1 MDSSQILSGD
11 KNGKLNPLL
20 RSVFDKL
27 DIAVVIANL
36 KREIVMVNAA
46 AETLFQYQEQELWG
60 QKTQVLYA
68 SKDDFEEQGRQRY
81 NANATDPS
89 LYTITYAKKNGDTF
103 EGETQGGPIHDEHGN
118 LIYFV
123 GLIKDV
129 STQLSAE
136 RTLNRLHS
144 ITSDQTR
151 SFTERVDA
159 ILALGAEHFGLPIA
173 ILSQIEDTTYTV
185 IRALHPDNALRP
197 GMTFELGATYCS
209 HVFKANDVQGFHH
222 VAESRI
228 NSHPCYQNFGLEAYL
243 GSPIFVTGERY
254 GTLNFSSPTE
264 TRPFTGQDIELVRL
278 FADWIGSE
286 ILRQRQLDS
295 LTLARK
301 EMERIAATDPLTG
314 LGNRRMMEQSLKKE
328 VARAHRHGTE
338 FSIAII
344 DFDHFKRIND
354 RFGHKTGDDALR
366 AFAKIVKQE
375 ARNEDLFARWGG
387 EEFIAGLPCTDSKE
401 AVTIMDRLAV
411 QLREVILTK
420 EPDAPTLTISVGVA
434 QLQADESITSL
445 LSRADDAMYLAKSSG
460 RDHIVIHS

>member
-1 MDSSQILSGD
+1 LDASKILSGD
-11 KNGKLNPLL
+11 KSGKLNPLL

-27 DIAVVIANL
+27 DVAVVIANL

-46 AETLFQYQEQELWG
+46 AETLFQYEEREIWG
-60 QKTQVLYA
+60 RKTQVLYA
-68 SKDDFEEQGRQRY
+68 SNDDFEEQGKKRY
-81 NANATDPS
+81 NADARDTS
-89 LYTITYAKKNGDTF
+89 RYTITYAKKDGDTF

-123 GLIKDV
+123 ALIKDV

-136 RTLNRLHS
+136 RTLNSLHS

-151 SFTERVDA
+151 TFTERVDA

-173 ILSQIEDTTYTV
+173 IFSQIQGTTYTV
-185 IRALHPDNALRP
+185 IRARHPDDALTP

-228 NSHPCYQNFGLEAYL
+228 NSHPCYQSFGLEAYL
-243 GSPIFVTGERY
+243 GSPIFVAGDRY
-254 GTLNFSSPTE
+254 GTLNFSSPTK

-286 ILRQRQLDS
+286 ILRQRQVDS

-314 LGNRRMMEQSLKKE
+314 LGNRRMMEESLKKE
-328 VARAHRHGTE
+328 VARAQRHDSV
-338 FSIAII
+338 FSVAII

-354 RFGHKTGDDALR
+354 RFGHKIGDDALK
-366 AFAKIVKQE
+366 AFADIVKQE
-375 ARNEDLFARWGG
+375 ARDEDLFARWGG

-401 AVTIMDRLAV
+401 AVSIMNRLAG

-420 EPDAPTLTISVGVA
+420 EPGAPTLTISVGVA
-434 QLQADESITSL
+434 QLRADESVTSL
-445 LSRADDAMYLAKSSG
+445 LSRADDAMYLAKGSG